1 MRSCDRIERRV
12 CTEKREDVSIE
23 RREKRGIW
31 VHKWIIEKRLYQALK
46 VTSNSTSI
54 FCRKEGWKKEDN
66 IRLSISQIVKNN
78 YPLLLILDIIK
89 NIVTKKIFTKMNL
102 KWGYNNIKIKERDKW
117 KTAFMTPER
126 SFESTVMFFGLA
138 NLPATFQTMM
148 NELLRNLINTRKV
161 RSFID
166 DIIIGTEMKKGYNE
180 LVEEILRRLKE
191 NDLYVKLEKYKW
203 KVKEVNFLKVVLGPE
218 EIKIEK
224 AKVKVVLN
232 WPVYKSVKDIQ
243 KFLELANYYWIFIK
257 RFAKIVRPL
266 YELTRKK
273 QKWNWEIRQE
283 KTFKVLKKQ
292 FTTKPILVAPDL
304 DKKMRVEV
312 DALDYTTEDVLSIEC
327 KDRKWR
333 PVAYLSKSLN
343 ETERIYDKEI
353 LTVIRKL
360 EN

>member
-1 MRSCDRIERRV
+1 
-12 CTEKREDVSIE
+12 
-23 RREKRGIW
+23 
-31 VHKWIIEKRLYQALK
+31 
-46 VTSNSTSI
+46 
-54 FCRKEGWKKEDN
+54 
-66 IRLSISQIVKNN
+66 
-78 YPLLLILDIIK
+78 
-89 NIVTKKIFTKMNL
+89 
-102 KWGYNNIKIKERDKW
+102 
-117 KTAFMTPER
+117 MTPER

-243 KFLELANYYWIFIK
+243 KFLELANYY
-257 RFAKIVRPL
+257 
-266 YELTRKK
+266 
-273 QKWNWEIRQE
+273 
-283 KTFKVLKKQ
+283 
-292 FTTKPILVAPDL
+292 
-304 DKKMRVEV
+304 
-312 DALDYTTEDVLSIEC
+312 
-327 KDRKWR
+327 
-333 PVAYLSKSLN
+333 
-343 ETERIYDKEI
+343 
-353 LTVIRKL
+353 
-360 EN
+360 